1 MSRASKTALSLIL
14 VLATGVFVTACGED
28 RSHLLPEQNVQEL
41 TASIDNVQQLVDDGQ
56 CFDALEA
63 TEPLQD
69 QAESLPATV
78 DPKLKRSLIDGVVTL
93 ITLVARQ
100 CEDDPSAVTG
110 DTGPTDTETEVTPT
124 GDTGVTDDE
133 GPTGPTGK
141 KDKPETETD
150 TEVTP
155 TGETGPTDEEG
166 PTGPTGKKDNQETE
180 EPTTPTKP
188 TKPTKPETPKPE
200 KNPPVTPTPP
210 ETTPP
215 PEAGPGSGGISPNP

>member
-14 VLATGVFVTACGED
+14 VLATGVFVSACGED

-110 DTGPTDTETEVTPT
+110 DTGPTDDETEVAPT

-150 TEVTP
+150 TE
-155 TGETGPTDEEG
+155 
-166 PTGPTGKKDNQETE
+166 
-180 EPTTPTKP
+180 EPTTPV
-188 TKPTKPETPKPE
+188 KPE
-200 KNPPVTPTPP
+200 KEPKDPAPEKEKPVTPTPP
-210 ETTPP
+210 ETVPP
-215 PEAGPGSGGISPNP
+215 AGTGPGSGGISPNP